1 MSAALACSGRRGRF
15 SRGGNGF
22 NGHWT
27 FGLWALDVDVG
38 LWTFKPFELWTPNF
52 WTFGLWTLDVLL
64 LDFGF
69 WDFVG
74 RGPWPVPEDG
84 CGRCLKTQS
93 VSLGRE
99 CGAELGVFPCHNK

>member
-1 MSAALACSGRRGRF
+1 VFRAPGSILPLKGGLRFQWTLDIWTLGSGRGRRPLDF
-15 SRGGNGF
+15 
-22 NGHWT
+22 WT
-27 FGLWALDVDVG
+27 
-38 LWTFKPFELWTPNF
+38 FELWRPNF